1 VQLKRSKRSI
11 KLLLFVAPNGLITI
25 LLLLSIEKPHQI
37 SIVINS
43 LMFQVIILSALLT
56 VVGLMATKANQ
67 KV

>member
-1 VQLKRSKRSI
+1 M
-11 KLLLFVAPNGLITI
+11 APNGLITI